1 MKSELIDKIILSL
14 TNIVDDVDIGEL
26 KSRLYI
32 AMKGYNISLE
42 STEIVVREENKN
54 EWLVKKFIM
63 TKTVKG
69 LSEKTLK
76 TYGTDIPKILSKI
89 GKSAEDITS
98 DDILYYLAIRECR
111 DKVTKATCGNE
122 LRYLSSF
129 FDWLTTEGFVTKNP
143 VKKVGSIKIEK
154 KKRFALSDM
163 EVAKI
168 KNKCNGLKDRAI
180 IEMLLST
187 GCRVSELVG
196 IKLDDIKDRQI
207 VVKGKGSKERTVYL
221 NASASLCVEEYIKS
235 MAKTINPYLFPKM
248 KPVSKRIKKGVP
260 HAELYRMSQ
269 NIEDNGHMS
278 RDSVGQLCQTIGKR
292 AGVENVHPHR
302 FRRTCATMALKR
314 GMPIE
319 YVSKMLGHEE
329 LDTTKVYLDLN
340 ERDLALAHEKYVL

>member
-1 MKSELIDKIILSL
+1 MKSELIEKIILSL
-14 TNIVDDVDIGEL
+14 TNIVDAVDIGEL
-26 KSRLYI
+26 KSMLYI
-32 AMKGYNISLE
+32 AMKGYNVSLE
-42 STEIVVREENKN
+42 SNEIVVREENKN

-69 LSEKTLK
+69 LSKKTLK
-76 TYGTDIPKILSKI
+76 TYGTDIPRILSKI
-89 GKSAEDITS
+89 GKSVEDITS

-111 DKVTKATCGNE
+111 DKVTKTTCGNE

-129 FDWLTTEGFVTKNP
+129 FDWLTVEGFLTTNP
-143 VKKVGSIKIEK
+143 VRKVGSIKIEK
-154 KKRFALSDM
+154 KKRFAFSDM

-168 KNKCNGLKDRAI
+168 KNSCNGLKDKAI

-196 IKLDDIKDRQI
+196 IKLEDIKGRQI
-207 VVKGKGSKERTVYL
+207 VVNGKGNKERTVYL
-221 NASASLCVEEYIKS
+221 NASATLCVEEYVNS

-248 KPVSKRIKKGVP
+248 KSVSKRIKKGIP

-278 RDSVGQLCQTIGKR
+278 GDSVGQLCHSIGKR